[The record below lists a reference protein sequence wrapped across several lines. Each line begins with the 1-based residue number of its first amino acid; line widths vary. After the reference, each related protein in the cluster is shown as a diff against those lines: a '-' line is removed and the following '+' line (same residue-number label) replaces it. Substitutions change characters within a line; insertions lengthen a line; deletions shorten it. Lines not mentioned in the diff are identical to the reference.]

1 MYKIKYALKK
11 CKPVLIVVIVLWI
24 MLSIVFVAPVTVSRI
39 NATNTGENFMDIF
52 LTNIGNIKENFFT
65 AFKGEYIATYLKG
78 EGYLTIALLILGTIG
93 LLKTLPKNEYTDI
106 EHGSSDWATGGEQY
120 KILSPRKGI
129 ILAEKNY
136 LPVDKRGNVNVLIV
150 GRFWFW

>member
-11 CKPVLIVVIVLWI
+11 CRPVLIVVIILWI

-39 NATNTGENFMDIF
+39 NATNTGQNFMDIF

-65 AFKGEYIATYLKG
+65 AFKGDYISTFLKG
-78 EGYLTIALLILGTIG
+78 EGYLTIVLLILGTIG

-120 KILSPRKGI
+120 KILNPKKGI
-129 ILAEKNY
+129 LLAEKNY

-150 GRFWFW
+150 GRFRFW